1 MTLPARETNR
11 SSTTQ
16 QPRVLPA
23 PAADWEALPIREP
36 KPYRLQREQ
45 ELPALLR
52 QRADPNAADPESPRQ
67 QARLR
72 PTQLAT
78 RREEERQIQAISRV
92 VCQATMECLAGVR
105 PLHQMQR
112 WLDDAVY
119 AKVAEFSDLT
129 SHVRHE
135 QSGRSPRNTPFSRAH
150 PVQFLRIRSQG
161 VTSLCWEVSVVFR
174 YGPRVRCC
182 ALRLEA
188 RRRQWRVVALEIG

>member
-1 MTLPARETNR
+1 MTLPVWESTP
-11 SSTTQ
+11 SSPRQ

-23 PAADWEALPIREP
+23 PAPAWEALPIREHR
-36 KPYRLQREQ
+36 PYRLQREQ

-52 QRADPNAADPESPRQ
+52 QRADPRATTDEPAAQ
-67 QARLR
+67 KARLR

-78 RREEERQIQAISRV
+78 AREEERQIQAISRV

-135 QSGRSPRNTPFSRAH
+135 QSGTSRHSTPFSRAH

-161 VTSLCWEVSVVFR
+161 VTPLCWEVSVVFR

-188 RRRQWRVVALEIG
+188 HRRQRRVVALEIG